1 MNCQSCKTTIDYRFL
16 TNCPTCDTEQ
26 TNHLPVAPI
35 LDLHAVEAAEN
46 RLTWTSRL
54 INLAY
59 LVTIAMAG
67 LCLGAVVIYVGTA
80 VTINAVLTPLGVPS
94 PGCGTGH
101 MIGLLAIFTG
111 AFLGTMGGCVFA
123 VKNPVCKAANR

>member
-1 MNCQSCKTTIDYRFL
+1 MNCQSCNTTIDYRFL
-16 TNCPTCDTEQ
+16 TNCPHCETEQ
-26 TNHLPVAPI
+26 TDLLPLAPVV
-35 LDLHAVEAAEN
+35 DLHTVEAVEN
-46 RLTWTSRL
+46 RLTWTRRL

-67 LCLGAVVIYVGTA
+67 LCLGAVVIYCGTA
-80 VTINAVLTPLGVPS
+80 VTFIAVLTPLGVPS

-111 AFLGTMGGCVFA
+111 AFLGTIGGSVFA
-123 VKNPVCKAANR
+123 VKNPVCKAASG